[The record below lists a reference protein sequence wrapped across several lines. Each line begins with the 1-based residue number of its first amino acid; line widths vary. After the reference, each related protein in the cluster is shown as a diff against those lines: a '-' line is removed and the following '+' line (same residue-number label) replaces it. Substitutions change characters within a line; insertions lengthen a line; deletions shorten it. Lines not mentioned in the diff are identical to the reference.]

1 MLETSLRNLRLP
13 HSVHWF
19 WSNHCHHSATCQSQ
33 VFFGAKLHRIH
44 RNLFHPSSCSPSVC
58 SRFSNF
64 HFLLHPSVSLLPP
77 PPTTPSPPH
86 FSIKANTFRI
96 KVLYS
101 RSWALN
107 FLYDFRWFIAICRS
121 KILKEV
127 AGFIFPQP
135 IRILLFAALILIRFW
150 NSSAVKQSELLLIG
164 SQNKNY

>member
-1 MLETSLRNLRLP
+1 MRLP

-64 HFLLHPSVSLLPP
+64 HFLLHPSISLLPP

-86 FSIKANTFRI
+86 FSIKGILFE
-96 KVLYS
+96 
-101 RSWALN
+101 SWFYNRGAELWI
-107 FLYDFRWFIAICRS
+107 FIWLYDFIWFIVICRS

-150 NSSAVKQSELLLIG
+150 NSSVVKQSELLLIG